1 MKVGGATVAY
11 QSAGCG
17 PPLVLVHGLAG
28 SSRWWRH
35 NVPALARR
43 FRVHS
48 VDLIGFGGSRGGAR
62 FALGE
67 APAILD
73 AWMRQVGAAPAALA
87 GHSMG
92 GLVAADLA
100 ASSPELVSRL
110 VLVDA
115 AAVPLGRRYVR
126 HAWGLARVMRH
137 TRLSLLPVLL
147 ADSVRAGPRT
157 MLGAI
162 WQLLS
167 ADITPRLGAIA
178 APTLVVWG
186 QHDRLLP
193 PEMGREIQRRIPGAR
208 LEIIAGA
215 GHNPQWERPAAFNR
229 VVLEFLSQARDEE
242 SESRGLAAPA
252 FSGDPGATR
261 TRDLFLRRET
271 L

>member
-1 MKVGGATVAY
+1 VLAGSSRPAVERRVANVDGATVAY
-11 QSAGCG
+11 ETAGAG

-35 NVPALARR
+35 TVPALAPH
-43 FRVHS
+43 FRVHT

-62 FALGE
+62 FALAE
-67 APAILD
+67 APAILG
-73 AWMRQVGAAPAALA
+73 AWIRQIGAAPAALV

-100 ASSPELVSRL
+100 ASAPELVSRL

-137 TRLSLLPVLL
+137 TRLSLLPVLV
-147 ADSVRAGPRT
+147 ADTMRAGPRT

-178 APTLVVWG
+178 APTLVIWG

-193 PEMGREIQRRIPGAR
+193 PEMGFAIQRRVPGAR

-215 GHNPQWERPAAFNR
+215 GHNPQWERPAAFNES
-229 VVLEFLSQARDEE
+229 LLAFL
-242 SESRGLAAPA
+242 G
-252 FSGDPGATR
+252 
-261 TRDLFLRRET
+261 
-271 L
+271 